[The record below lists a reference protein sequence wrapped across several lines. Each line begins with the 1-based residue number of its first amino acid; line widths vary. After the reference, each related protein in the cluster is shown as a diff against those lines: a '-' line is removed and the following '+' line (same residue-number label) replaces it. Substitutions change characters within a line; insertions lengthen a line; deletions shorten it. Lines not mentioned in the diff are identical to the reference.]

1 MNRLTLPLLAL
12 AIALNLNASAQPP
25 GKGGQ
30 RPPTVT
36 SPEVKDK
43 KVTFR
48 VLAPKAEKVG
58 LFSSDIPGGPKG
70 NPARPLTKGEN
81 GVWEITLDSVAP
93 GTYRYLFDVDGLRAV
108 DPRNTAVSESNG
120 NVWSLVRVPGAG
132 FMDAADVPHGA
143 VSRITYKSGRVGK
156 NRRAHV
162 YTPPGYE
169 TGTEKYPVF
178 YLLHGAGDCDDSW
191 TSVGRAHDIL
201 DNLIAAKKAK
211 PMIVVMPAG
220 HTGPFAFGGPPAG
233 GQPAP
238 RFEDDFEKD
247 LRPYIEKTY
256 RVQTGR
262 ANRAIAGLSMGGG
275 QTLNLFAANPT
286 DYGYVGVFSSG
297 VFAKGDAWETANKDR
312 LSAKEARD
320 GLKVLWFATG
330 KEDFLLDR
338 TKETVA
344 LLKKFGHEPEF
355 KETGGGHTWINW
367 QEYLNEFAPKLFQ

>member
-1 MNRLTLPLLAL
+1 MNAP
-12 AIALNLNASAQPP
+12 AQPP
-25 GKGGQ
+25 PPDGP
-30 RPPTVT
+30 RPPAVT
-36 SPEVKDK
+36 SPAVKEK

-48 VLAPKAEKVG
+48 ILAPKAEKVG
-58 LFSSDIPGGPKG
+58 LAGTDIPGGPKG
-70 NPARPLTKGEN
+70 GAPRPLTKGEN
-81 GVWEITLDSVAP
+81 GVWEVTLDPVAP
-93 GTYRYLFDVDGLRAV
+93 GTYRYLFDVDGVRVL
-108 DPRNTAVSESNG
+108 DPRNTATSESNG
-120 NVWSLVRVPGAG
+120 NVWSLVRVPGAS
-132 FMDAADVPHGA
+132 FMDTADVPHGA
-143 VSRITYKSGRVGK
+143 VSRITYKSGTVGK

-169 TGTEKYPVF
+169 TSTEKYPVL

-211 PMIVVMPAG
+211 PMVVVMPAG
-220 HTGPFAFGGPPAG
+220 HTGPFAFGSPSTG
-233 GQPAP
+233 GQPPP

-256 RVQTGR
+256 RVRTDR
-262 ANRAIAGLSMGGG
+262 ADRAIAGLSMGGG
-275 QTLNLFAANPT
+275 QTLNIFATKPT

-297 VFAKGDAWETANKDR
+297 VFARGDEWEKVNRDR
-312 LSAKEARD
+312 LSGKEVKD

-330 KEDFLLDR
+330 KEDFLLER

-344 LLKKFGHEPEF
+344 LLEKFGLKPEF

-367 QEYLNEFAPKLFQ
+367 QEYFNEFAPKLFR